1 MVSASVPSSLP
12 ISSLIYLGCSFKE
25 KIMDYTLVLLRL
37 LHIVAAFMWV
47 GVGASIA
54 FFIMPTVQ
62 AAGENGVRYAST
74 LLKHTAIARVFPIS
88 AGLTMLAGI
97 LLYIAGDVRNHFSNT
112 GNAVLGLGALVGI
125 LAGIHGGAFTG
136 RAMRR
141 LGAILSEKL
150 PSDDQAVRADDLM
163 VLREQAAK
171 VVAHARVS
179 MVLTILALLGMAS
192 ARYL

>member
-1 MVSASVPSSLP
+1 MVSASILSKLL
-12 ISSLIYLGCSFKE
+12 ISSLICLRYSFKE

-54 FFIMPTVQ
+54 FFIMPSVQ

-97 LLYIAGDVRNHFSNT
+97 LLYMLGDVRNHFSNT
-112 GNAVLGLGALVGI
+112 GNAVLGFGALVGI

-136 RAMRR
+136 RAIRT
-141 LGAILSEKL
+141 LQAILPVKL
-150 PSDDQAVRADDLM
+150 PADNQAVHADDLLM
-163 VLREQAAK
+163 LREQAAK
-171 VVAHARVS
+171 VVAYARVS
-179 MVLTILALLGMAS
+179 MVLSIVALLGMAS